1 MTPADDMLKKGFRGF
16 PPDERNVLVHIRC
29 LLRLYHTEMEEM
41 RMNELWDAS
50 ARTPEKNKDDKQITQ
65 IPIRKFHAFEG
76 HPYKVLDNEEMDS
89 LTESI
94 RENGVLTP
102 VLVRPLDGVPGEYE
116 IIAGHRRI
124 HAAEIAGLETVPA
137 FVHAIDRDAASI
149 LLVDSNLHREHIL
162 PSEKAFAYK
171 LKFEA
176 MKHQGRT
183 SGQVGPKLTVDTI
196 SEDDSGRQVKRFIRL
211 THLSPKLLDLVD
223 QGRIAFSVGV
233 ELSYLDEGAQDYIA
247 EIAER
252 DDITPSYSQA
262 SRMHGI
268 IRVMNDPITREQIET
283 IMSEEKPNQRETVK
297 IRADRLRE
305 VLPSGV
311 EGDQAE
317 EFILKACDYYRKHL
331 QHQRDAR

>member
-1 MTPADDMLKKGFRGF
+1 
-16 PPDERNVLVHIRC
+16 
-29 LLRLYHTEMEEM
+29 ME
-41 RMNELWDAS
+41 NQWDAS
-50 ARTPEKNKDDKQITQ
+50 ARTPDNIKNNNQITE
-65 IPIRKFHAFEG
+65 IPISKLHAFEG

-102 VLVRPLDGVPGEYE
+102 VLVRPLESVPGEYE

-124 HAAEIAGLETVPA
+124 HAAQLAGLETVPA

-196 SEDDSGRQVKRFIRL
+196 SEDDSGRQVKRYIRL
-211 THLSPKLLDLVD
+211 THLGPKLLDLVD

-233 ELSYLDEGAQDYIA
+233 ELSYLDEAAQDYIA
-247 EIAER
+247 EIATR
-252 DDITPSYSQA
+252 DEVTPSYSQA
-262 SRMHGI
+262 SRMH
-268 IRVMNDPITREQIET
+268 RAAVSTPEQIEA

-311 EGDQAE
+311 EGEQAE

-331 QHQRDAR
+331 QRQRDAR

>member
-1 MTPADDMLKKGFRGF
+1 
-16 PPDERNVLVHIRC
+16 
-29 LLRLYHTEMEEM
+29 
-41 RMNELWDAS
+41 MNKLWDAS
-50 ARTPEKNKDDKQITQ
+50 ARTLENSNNDKQITQ
-65 IPIRKFHAFEG
+65 IPISKLHAFEG

-102 VLVRPLDGVPGEYE
+102 VLVRPLESVPGEYE
-116 IIAGHRRI
+116 IIAGHRRV
-124 HAAEIAGLETVPA
+124 HAAQMAGLETVPA

-171 LKFEA
+171 LKLEA
-176 MKHQGRT
+176 LDRRGKRC
-183 SGQVGPKLTVDTI
+183 GQVGHKSRDTVSDT
-196 SEDDSGRQVKRFIRL
+196 ESGRTVQRYIRL
-211 THLSPKLLDLVD
+211 THLGPKLLDLVD

-233 ELSYLDEGAQDYIA
+233 ELSYLDADAQAYIA
-247 EIAER
+247 EIADR
-252 DDITPSYSQA
+252 DDMTPSYSQA
-262 SRMHGI
+262 SRMH
-268 IRVMNDPITREQIET
+268 RAAVSTSEQIEA

-311 EGDQAE
+311 EGEQAE

-331 QHQRDAR
+331 QRQRDAR

>member
-1 MTPADDMLKKGFRGF
+1 M
-16 PPDERNVLVHIRC
+16 PDN
-29 LLRLYHTEMEEM
+29 T
-41 RMNELWDAS
+41 
-50 ARTPEKNKDDKQITQ
+50 KNDTQITQ
-65 IPIRKFHAFEG
+65 VPISKLHAFEG
-76 HPYKVLDNEEMDS
+76 HPYKVLDNDEMDS

-102 VLVRPLDGVPGEYE
+102 VLVRPLENMPGDYE

-124 HAAEIAGLETVPA
+124 HAAQRAGLDIVPA
-137 FVHAIDRDAASI
+137 FIRTINRDAASI

-171 LKFEA
+171 LKLEA
-176 MKHQGRT
+176 IKHQGVASR
-183 SGQVGPKLTVDTI
+183 QVVGKSESADSI
-196 SEDDSGRQVKRFIRL
+196 SDSESGRTVQRYIRL
-211 THLSPKLLDLVD
+211 TNLGPKLLDMVD

-233 ELSYLDEGAQDYIA
+233 ELSYLGEAAQDYIA

-262 SRMHGI
+262 SRMH
-268 IRVMNDPITREQIET
+268 RAAVSTPEQIEA
-283 IMSEEKPNQRETVK
+283 IMAEEKPNQRETVK

-311 EGDQAE
+311 EGDRAE
-317 EFILKACDYYRKHL
+317 EFILKACEHYRKYL
-331 QHQRDAR
+331 QRQRDAR